1 MTYFLFQ
8 SDKNKDQVDLQA
20 VLYAVHQLAKEP
32 QFADLLG
39 QLEVLVRL
47 DE

>member
-1 MTYFLFQ
+1 MTYFLFP
-8 SDKNKDQVDLQA
+8 SEKDKDQVDLPA
-20 VLYAVHQLAKEP
+20 VLHAVQKLANEP

-47 DE
+47 D